1 MDKFLRLIGIDTVAL
16 TARLSTRLEIYKDR
30 TIEEIKSNILN
41 LGITIGLFAA
51 GGLMMVLMVVVSLIA
66 FYRLVVER
74 YSDIV
79 GLGAVAGLLFVIG
92 IVLIFI
98 GRSMSRQAPPDM
110 ATAASVQRAMEREA
124 TIAAAAAVE
133 AAEAAELARAQ
144 RTIVEGKAQPRPVFG
159 LSFSDTH
166 FRQPLTSLIASYFG
180 APARSDRALDK
191 VVHQVAGK
199 LAARSEETIDT
210 AAHIMRTGPRSAFYG
225 VLAATAVLGWMISR
239 QSDNK

>member
-1 MDKFLRLIGIDTVAL
+1 M
-16 TARLSTRLEIYKDR
+16 
-30 TIEEIKSNILN
+30 
-41 LGITIGLFAA
+41 
-51 GGLMMVLMVVVSLIA
+51 
-66 FYRLVVER
+66 
-74 YSDIV
+74 
-79 GLGAVAGLLFVIG
+79 
-92 IVLIFI
+92 
-98 GRSMSRQAPPDM
+98 
-110 ATAASVQRAMEREA
+110 
-124 TIAAAAAVE
+124 
-133 AAEAAELARAQ
+133 
-144 RTIVEGKAQPRPVFG
+144 
-159 LSFSDTH
+159 SFSDTH